1 MTTMDEIIE
10 FTAALPEVGVLRAGP
25 ENGAPEAAWGDVF
38 FFHEP
43 DGDPARRRPMP
54 FATVVVK
61 DYPGF
66 DTDSRLD
73 RPGVFRVNVCVGKE
87 LFEELV
93 GHSPATH
100 AAPATPAE
108 AADPAQADRIM
119 AHPLYAAQAWVAV
132 VCPGEATSARLREL
146 LSAARDR
153 DAARSARR
161 TGRG

>member
-1 MTTMDEIIE
+1 MTTQDEIIE

-43 DGDPARRRPMP
+43 DGDPARRRSMP

-93 GHSPATH
+93 GHSPAAH
-100 AAPATPAE
+100 AAHAGG
-108 AADPAQADRIM
+108 ADPAEADRIM

-132 VCPGEATSARLREL
+132 VCPGEATSARLRGL

-161 TGRG
+161 AGRG